1 MSYIIYK
8 VKKRKRKEKE
18 YVKGIYRSVWELIL
32 LTNLLTLGE
41 IQTPMLSYQE
51 FKDQLRTL
59 PQSITNLRSQL
70 SPNPYSIQTV
80 YLQGNN
86 EPTLSISIEPTT
98 TDTPN
103 DKNTSIFT
111 RASTEYNTNL
121 ARLEFR
127 VTYSTVYSEPLLLL
141 RLWRLDVDDE
151 IGLTTTR
158 LWFPADINK
167 LLFGKDGDEG
177 NVPFR
182 VSLDTFS
189 GCLGGTWYFFHAC
202 DTGAIVGGECRQN
215 YLTRWISVFLVGET
229 MRER

>member
-1 MSYIIYK
+1 
-8 VKKRKRKEKE
+8 
-18 YVKGIYRSVWELIL
+18 
-32 LTNLLTLGE
+32 
-41 IQTPMLSYQE
+41 MLSYQE

-59 PQSITNLRSQL
+59 PQSITNLWSQL
-70 SPNPYSIQTV
+70 SPSPYSIQTV

-98 TDTPN
+98 TDTLN

-151 IGLTTTR
+151 FGLTTTR
-158 LWFPADINK
+158 LWFPADIDK
-167 LLFGKDGDEG
+167 LLFGKDDRD
-177 NVPFR
+177 VPFR
-182 VSLDTFS
+182 VSLDTFG
-189 GCLGGTWYFFHAC
+189 GCLGGSWYFFHAC

-215 YLTRWISVFLVGET
+215 YLTRWISVFLVGR